1 MTPAVLPMSQRL
13 GDLIHTSG
21 LRNFRASAR
30 HYDAAGLSD
39 FSGGV
44 QLREEGAYERYVR
57 SMVEGG
63 VCWRDPHAR
72 RPS

>member
-1 MTPAVLPMSQRL
+1 MTSAVLPMSQRL
-13 GDLIHTSG
+13 GDLIHISG
-21 LRNFRASAR
+21 LRNFYATAR

-39 FSGGV
+39 FAEGV
-44 QLREEGAYERYVR
+44 QLRKEGAYERYVR
-57 SMVEGG
+57 TMVESG